1 MSEDVSATNSERW
14 AWADIDLQAYRHNIG
29 VLREVS
35 APSAVWAVVKAN
47 AYGHGAVR
55 ISHAAIEAGVSGL
68 CVATTAEGIELRD
81 AGIAAPIL
89 VFGQQPPNEID
100 ALIRHN
106 ISPTVYDEGYVDALV
121 ESAQKSGITNVAVHV
136 KVDTGMHRVGVSPEC
151 VESLLAHIVAKS
163 PTVVLEGIYTHFAT
177 ADDPSHSAA
186 NKQRAIFAKVLES
199 KVLESKVLKGVSEK
213 SIAVHA
219 VNSAGA
225 LTMPSE
231 RRSFVRSGIAT
242 YGIEPGPLVAS
253 YCTQLRPVLSLKAR
267 VSHVQVVEA
276 GEGISYGQRHVF
288 TERSIVATI
297 PIGYAD
303 GVPRRLWSE
312 GGYVLIGG
320 VRRPIVGVVTMD
332 QLMVDC
338 GPASKGAQVP
348 QVGVGDEVV
357 LIGTQGTEHIRAED
371 WAAALGTIAYEITCG
386 IGERVPRRYGDTH
399 H

>member
-1 MSEDVSATNSERW
+1 MLMSEAVSVKNSERW
-14 AWADIDLQAYRHNIG
+14 AWADIDLQAYRDNIN
-29 VLREVS
+29 VLRELS

-47 AYGHGAVR
+47 AYGHGAVP
-55 ISHAAIEAGVSGL
+55 ISRAAIEAGVSGL
-68 CVATTAEGIELRD
+68 CVATTAEGVELRD

-89 VFGQQPPNEID
+89 IFGQQPPNEID

-106 ISPTVYDEGYVDALV
+106 ISPTVYDEAYVDALV
-121 ESAQKSGITNVAVHV
+121 ESAQKSGISSVGVHV
-136 KVDTGMHRVGVSPEC
+136 KVDTGMHRVGVAPQR
-151 VESLLAHIVAKS
+151 VESLLAHIAAQS
-163 PTVVLEGIYTHFAT
+163 PTIVLAGIYTHFAT
-177 ADDPSHSAA
+177 ADDPGHGATS
-186 NKQRAIFAKVLES
+186 KQRAIFARVLEGDVLES
-199 KVLESKVLKGVSEK
+199 AISKNK
-213 SIAVHA
+213 SVAVHA

-225 LTMPSE
+225 FTMPSE
-231 RRSFVRSGIAT
+231 RRSLIRSGIAT

-288 TERSIVATI
+288 ATRSIVATI

-312 GGYVLIGG
+312 GGCVLIGG

-338 GPASKGAQVP
+338 GPASDGAPATQVS
-348 QVGVGDEVV
+348 VGDEVV
-357 LIGTQGTEHIRAED
+357 LIGTQGSEQIRAED

-386 IGERVPRRYGDTH
+386 IGERVPRRYGGTPH
-399 H
+399 